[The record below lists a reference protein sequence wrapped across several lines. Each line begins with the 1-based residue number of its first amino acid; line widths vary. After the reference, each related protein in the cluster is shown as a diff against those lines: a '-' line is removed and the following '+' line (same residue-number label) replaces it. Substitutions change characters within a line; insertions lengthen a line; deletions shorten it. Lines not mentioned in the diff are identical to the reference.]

1 MVKFIELFLEID
13 EKLLVVRQTS
23 WIVYK
28 SYSETLSGQIDIYPF
43 YDITSMAT
51 QQLVYKFFCFQAD
64 YDDIIAYK
72 ISNLAFQLPKA

>member
-1 MVKFIELFLEID
+1 MEKFIELFLEID
-13 EKLLVVRQTS
+13 EKLLVARQTS

-43 YDITSMAT
+43 YDFAKMAT

-72 ISNLAFQLPKA
+72 MSSLAFQLPKA